1 MIELAAIP
9 FSLSRLGAGC
19 LGYGGK
25 WNDAPLQPNAVKDA
39 RAAVDVALEAGINLF
54 DHADIYCLG
63 KSETAFGEVLADN
76 PDLRNRMALQTKCG
90 IRLPNT
96 ATGEPGHYDFSRPH
110 IVAAVEGSLKRLRVT
125 HIDILLLHRP
135 DPLVEP
141 LEVAAAFDELQ
152 VAGKVLA
159 FGVSNHTAAQISL
172 LRKYLKQPVAV
183 NQIEYSLLH
192 TDAIDGGIS
201 TVERVP
207 TPIGS
212 TGIIEYCRE
221 HDILIQAWG
230 PLAGGRLASTP
241 PPDDEHL
248 CKLHELLTEVAAA
261 HNTQPEII
269 ALSWILRHPAGIQP
283 IIGSRHATRLRQQAQ
298 CLNVEIT
305 REEWYKLFIA
315 GRGEFI
321 P

>member
-1 MIELAAIP
+1 M
-9 FSLSRLGAGC
+9 
-19 LGYGGK
+19 GYGGK
-25 WNDAPLQPNAVKDA
+25 WNGAPLQPNAVKDA
-39 RAAVDVALEAGINLF
+39 RAAVDAALEAGINLF
-54 DHADIYCLG
+54 DHADIYCRG

-76 PDLRNRMALQTKCG
+76 PDLRDSMVLQTKCG

-96 ATGEPGHYDFSRPH
+96 ATGEPGRYDFSRTH
-110 IVAAVEGSLKRLRVT
+110 IVAAVESSLKRLRVT

-152 VAGKVLA
+152 AAGKVLA

-183 NQIEYSLLH
+183 NQMEFSLLH
-192 TDAIDGGIS
+192 TDAIDGGIRS
-201 TVERVP
+201 AERTPDP
-207 TPIGS
+207 TGI

-230 PLAGGRLASTP
+230 PLGGGRLVSTP

-248 CKLHELLTEVAAA
+248 CKLHALLTEVAEA
-261 HNTQPEII
+261 HDTRQEVI

-283 IIGSRHATRLRQQAQ
+283 IIGSRHATRLRQQVQ

>member
-1 MIELAAIP
+1 VIELAAIP
-9 FSLSRLGAGC
+9 FPLSRLGAGC
-19 LGYGGK
+19 LSYGGK
-25 WNDAPLQPNAVKDA
+25 WNNAPLQPNAVKDA
-39 RAAVDVALEAGINLF
+39 RAAVDAALEAGINLF

-63 KSETAFGEVLADN
+63 KSETAFGQVLADN
-76 PDLRNRMALQTKCG
+76 PGLRDSMVLQTKCG
-90 IRLPNT
+90 IRLPDT
-96 ATGEPGHYDFSRPH
+96 ATDESEQYDFSRTH

-125 HIDILLLHRP
+125 HVDILLLHRP

-152 VAGKVLA
+152 ATGKVLA

-183 NQIEYSLLH
+183 NQIEFSLLH
-192 TDAIDGGIS
+192 TAAIDGGICA
-201 TVERVP
+201 VERALSPVG
-207 TPIGS
+207 TA
-212 TGIIEYCRE
+212 GIIEYCRE

-241 PPDDEHL
+241 PPDNKHL
-248 CKLHELLTEVAAA
+248 CKLREVLVEVAEA
-261 HNTQPEII
+261 HDTRPEII

-298 CLNVEIT
+298 CLDVEIT
-305 REEWYKLFIA
+305 RAEWYKLFIA
-315 GRGEFI
+315 GRGEFL

>member
-1 MIELAAIP
+1 M
-9 FSLSRLGAGC
+9 
-19 LGYGGK
+19 GYGGK

-39 RAAVDVALEAGINLF
+39 RAAVDASLEAGINLF

-63 KSETAFGEVLADN
+63 KSETAFGQVLADN
-76 PDLRNRMALQTKCG
+76 PDMRDSMVLQTKCG
-90 IRLPNT
+90 IRLPDT
-96 ATGEPGHYDFSRPH
+96 ATGEPGHYDISRAH
-110 IVAAVEGSLKRLRVT
+110 IVAAVEGSLKRLRVA
-125 HIDILLLHRP
+125 HVDILLLHRP

-152 VAGKVLA
+152 AAGKVLA

-183 NQIEYSLLH
+183 NQIEFSLLH
-192 TDAIDGGIS
+192 TDAIDGGIR
-201 TVERVP
+201 TAERTP
-207 TPIGS
+207 NPIG
-212 TGIIEYCRE
+212 TAGIIEYCRE

-241 PPDDEHL
+241 PPDNKHL
-248 CKLHELLTEVAAA
+248 CKLHELLTEVAEA
-261 HNTQPEII
+261 HDTQPEII

-283 IIGSRHATRLRQQAQ
+283 IIGSRHARRLRQQAQ
-298 CLNVEIT
+298 CLEVEIT
-305 REEWYKLFIA
+305 REEWYKLFVA
-315 GRGEFI
+315 GSGEFI

>member
-1 MIELAAIP
+1 M
-9 FSLSRLGAGC
+9 
-19 LGYGGK
+19 GYGGK
-25 WNDAPLQPNAVKDA
+25 WNGAPLQPNAVKDA
-39 RAAVDVALEAGINLF
+39 RAAVDAALEAGINLF

-76 PDLRNRMALQTKCG
+76 PDLRDSMVLQTKCG

-96 ATGEPGHYDFSRPH
+96 ATGEPGHYDFSRTH

-152 VAGKVLA
+152 TAGKVLA

-172 LRKYLKQPVAV
+172 LRKYLKQPIAI
-183 NQIEYSLLH
+183 NQMEFSLLH
-192 TDAIDGGIS
+192 TDAIDGGIRS
-201 TVERVP
+201 AERTP
-207 TPIGS
+207 NPIGI

-230 PLAGGRLASTP
+230 PLGGGRLASTP

-248 CKLHELLTEVAAA
+248 CKLHALLTEVAES
-261 HNTQPEII
+261 HGTRQEVI